1 MRLDDKEIKKRFF
14 VFNSFRIV
22 SAVEMKEQRGHV
34 DCNSIEN
41 IYGI

>member
-22 SAVEMKEQRGHV
+22 SAVEMKGKEGM
-34 DCNSIEN
+34 SIA
-41 IYGI
+41 IQ